1 MKKFFISCV
10 ESRLEEKKN
19 LYALL
24 QIGPFEKN
32 HTLTV
37 ANNLR
42 RALLSE
48 LDGVAITAIRIDG
61 VLHEYTSLPGVRES
75 VLDIL
80 LNIKQVVVA
89 SAFKIQAPHFAYL
102 ECAGPKI
109 VTASE
114 IIFPSYLKCMNPDQP
129 IATLSPGGS
138 LRIAFFICPGKNYWV
153 QVADATSISPYL
165 RALPKMA
172 FNEETQK
179 FLQFQKFSK
188 ANILPIDA
196 VFMPINRV
204 NYTIEIDD
212 EIDTEIQYEHIFFEI
227 WTNGTIHPVEAI
239 QRASQAFIG
248 LFEPFQD
255 LYNNFQTIQPVWK
268 QTFPLKG
275 NKITSQDGTRSFFEG
290 VEFNVPGQVQSQS
303 QSPEK
308 KQKRKEKPD
317 QNQRQNTTSPVLDLD
332 IGNLELSLRPFTC
345 LKRANIHTI
354 KQLINCSKEELLLLK
369 NFGKRSL
376 EEVETSLFKL
386 GYFLR
391 KKSSKAKP

>member
-10 ESRLEEKKN
+10 ESRLEEKKD

-48 LDGVAITAIRIDG
+48 LDGVAITAIRIEG
-61 VLHEYTSLPGVRES
+61 VLHEYSSLQGVRES

-80 LNIKQVVVA
+80 LNIKQIVVA
-89 SAFKIQAPHFAYL
+89 SAFKLQTPHFAYL

-109 VTASE
+109 VTAGE

-129 IATLSPGGS
+129 IATLSPGGT

-153 QVADATSISPYL
+153 QLADATSISPYL
-165 RALPKMA
+165 KALPKGV

-179 FLQFQKFSK
+179 FLKFQKFSK

-196 VFMPINRV
+196 VFMPVNRV

-227 WTNGTIHPVEAI
+227 WTNGTIHPIEAV

-248 LFEPFQD
+248 LFEPFQN
-255 LYNNFQTIQPVWK
+255 LYHNFQTIQPVWK
-268 QTFPLKG
+268 QLTPLKA
-275 NKITSQDGTRSFFEG
+275 NIITSEDGTRSFLEG
-290 VEFNVPGQVQSQS
+290 VEFKAQPQ
-303 QSPEK
+303 EK
-308 KQKRKEKPD
+308 KQKDKGRENLE
-317 QNQRQNTTSPVLDLD
+317 QNQRQNITSPVLDLD

-354 KQLINCSKEELLLLK
+354 KQLLNYSKDELLLLK

-376 EEVETSLFKL
+376 EEVENSLFKL

-391 KKSSKAKP
+391 KKPAKAKL